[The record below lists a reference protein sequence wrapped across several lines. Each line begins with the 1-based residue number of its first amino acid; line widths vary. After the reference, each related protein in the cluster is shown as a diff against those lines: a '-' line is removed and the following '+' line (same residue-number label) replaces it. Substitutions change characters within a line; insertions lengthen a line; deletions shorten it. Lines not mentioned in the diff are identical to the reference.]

1 MNDPRNT
8 FDPAAARALE
18 RIINTRHVESQQD
31 NEYSPIDSIGL
42 TPNSTAMS
50 DLSRQ
55 ELKAE
60 LAASEA
66 KVDARLANFDT
77 TVKTG
82 FADLRAEFAGLRAD
96 MAKMRGETEKQ
107 SHDSTKWIVGS
118 VFGMLSLSVAILA
131 AIINFTKGDRS
142 PAAAQVQPAPI
153 VITVPSPPATSPPS
167 AK

>member
-1 MNDPRNT
+1 MNNIHNGPWQSKQVSSV
-8 FDPAAARALE
+8 AVA
-18 RIINTRHVESQQD
+18 
-31 NEYSPIDSIGL
+31 DSKDQAYDKTMTDL
-42 TPNSTAMS
+42 T
-50 DLSRQ
+50 RQ

-66 KVDARLANFDT
+66 KVDARLANFDVS
-77 TVKTG
+77 VKTG

-118 VFGMLSLSVAILA
+118 VFAMLSLSVAILA
-131 AIINFTKGDRS
+131 AIINFNKGDRGPS
-142 PAAAQVQPAPI
+142 SASAQPAPI
-153 VITVPSPPATSPPS
+153 VITVPGPAASPTST